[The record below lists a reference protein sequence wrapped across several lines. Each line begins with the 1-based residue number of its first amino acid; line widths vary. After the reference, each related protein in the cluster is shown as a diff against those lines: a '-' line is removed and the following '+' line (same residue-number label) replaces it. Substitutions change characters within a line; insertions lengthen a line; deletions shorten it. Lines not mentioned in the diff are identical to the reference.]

1 MEGSRLHSK
10 QGVGERAAKGTNA
23 KVACSITLA
32 TSGQVVLCVPRI
44 IQDSKYAQRLQTLL
58 EAEHQV
64 VSQQFN
70 PITGSVVINYKLAG
84 RSDTEMRSQLVSLIE
99 SSGDQDVL
107 IEQPV
112 ISQKPQPI
120 EDSQPVISQKPQPI
134 EDSQPVISQKPQP
147 VDDSLKTEES
157 PMVTYSVVH
166 AIPGR
171 VRFYVPQIASN
182 PNYIQRLEALLKAD
196 PAIISER
203 VNQYAASVVITYKK
217 SLFRDTQTKKD
228 DVWEAA
234 VPHLV
239 NLLQSANN

>member
-1 MEGSRLHSK
+1 MDGSRLHSK
-10 QGVGERAAKGTNA
+10 QGVGERTAKGINA

-44 IQDSKYAQRLQTLL
+44 VQDSKYAQRLQTLL
-58 EAEHQV
+58 EAEPRV

-70 PITGSVVINYKLAG
+70 PITGSVVINYNLPG
-84 RSDTEMRSQLVSLIE
+84 RSDTEIRSQLVSLIE

-112 ISQKPQPI
+112 ISPEPQPV
-120 EDSQPVISQKPQPI
+120 EDSQAVISP
-134 EDSQPVISQKPQP
+134 EPQP
-147 VDDSLKTEES
+147 VEDSLTTEES

-182 PNYIQRLEALLKAD
+182 PNYVQRLEALLKGD
-196 PAIISER
+196 PAITSER